1 MATNSKDPVGFSFVR
16 ITDRGDVETE
26 RLVLKAQR
34 DIPKGSKYLIF
45 DNTFN
50 ENGNPVNRHRHMYY
64 LRIEED
70 VPSGE
75 LVVIWTKSAENDILP
90 AAEGKLRTHRYFWG
104 LKKSVW
110 NKDTDEVAH
119 VVPFT
124 DIISQ
129 TFKAVRSGK

>member
-1 MATNSKDPVGFSFVR
+1 MATNSQNPVGFSFLR
-16 ITDRGDVETE
+16 IAGRGDVDKE

-45 DNTFN
+45 DNTFD
-50 ENGNPVNRHRHMYY
+50 EDGNPVNRHRHMYY

-75 LVVIWTKSAENDILP
+75 LVAIWTKSAENDIVP
-90 AAEGKLRTHRYFWG
+90 ATENTLRTHRYFWG
-104 LKKSVW
+104 LEKSVW
-110 NKDTDEVAH
+110 NKNTNEVAH

-129 TFKAVRSGK
+129 TFKPDGSDK